1 MEMLCVCTFGRFGR
15 IKGLSF
21 NKFYVVKFFYK
32 DELVITNDFGK
43 PQMVQSNNFVNW
55 NNLKKFSH
63 LID

>member
-1 MEMLCVCTFGRFGR
+1 MEMICISTFGRFGR

-21 NKFYVVKFFYK
+21 NKVYVVKFFYNDK
-32 DELVITNDFGK
+32 LVITNDFGK